1 MPTSQIYYILDDTDV
16 GAFNTGPSKWVPAQD
31 TAYFKGTSTWD
42 QANELARQLHPQL
55 VFSVS
60 PRTFHFGNRLAL
72 ILLLVTKTVIV
83 DDDYANIQY
92 VGHWQTSK
100 GQQLQGP
107 WGDDDREPAWAF
119 QNATHETTTPGDYL
133 QFGYT
138 GTNLTLYGVFP
149 WNQPGTYRFTV
160 SVDGG
165 TPLPFQFSSLAAAA
179 SGPQINFPL
188 FTTGKLDAGDH
199 TILVNLT
206 ECDSS
211 TLIVDYIA
219 YEPSFSSWSTMPNIS
234 LPSLGS
240 QGTTTF
246 PGAATGNTTPVTTSG
261 SKKTPVGAIAGGVVG
276 AWVLLTLLGLFLFW
290 RRKYQRKEKPS
301 AFTDQRDPG
310 SFLREKDVPPG
321 QEAYTV
327 SHPAYIAT
335 SKEAEVEASKSSP
348 KSVYSE
354 KGSVTLSYRPFSS
367 ASIDSS
373 SSVVAGGSSSTVQ
386 DRSEIRRRIM
396 ELERLVEESEAKED
410 EESPALTQMKER
422 IQMLT
427 QENERLASLAEAP
440 PSYIASDSGASST
453 AGDVKGNNS
462 VLRVV

>member
-1 MPTSQIYYILDDTDV
+1 MLGLLTLAHRNGFPPRKPPTLEGPAPGTRRMNWRISMSHSKAHLRI
-16 GAFNTGPSKWVPAQD
+16 AF
-31 TAYFKGTSTWD
+31 Y
-42 QANELARQLHPQL
+42 
-55 VFSVS
+55 
-60 PRTFHFGNRLAL
+60 
-72 ILLLVTKTVIV
+72 
-83 DDDYANIQY
+83 
-92 VGHWQTSK
+92 
-100 GQQLQGP
+100 
-107 WGDDDREPAWAF
+107 GDI
-119 QNATHETTTPGDYL
+119 
-133 QFGYT
+133 YT
-138 GTNLTLYGVFP
+138 GTP
-149 WNQPGTYRFTV
+149 
-160 SVDGG
+160 
-165 TPLPFQFSSLAAAA
+165 SLAFNVSIDGKPAIQSSVTSAAGFLGVPSYFPFWQSSVIGLA
-179 SGPQINFPL
+179 SG
-188 FTTGKLDAGDH
+188 DDRH
-199 TILVNLT
+199 TIDITQLPYIGLYFILVTPVCRSLADIQGSATPRPT

-219 YEPSFSSWSTMPNIS
+219 YEPSFSSWSTIPNIS

-240 QGTTTF
+240 QGSTAL
-246 PGAATGNTTPVTTSG
+246 PGATTTPVTTSG

-290 RRKYQRKEKPS
+290 RRKHQRKENPS

-335 SKEAEVEASKSSP
+335 SNEAEVGASKSSP

-354 KGSVTLSYRPFSS
+354 KGSVTLSYRPFSL

-373 SSVVAGGSSSTVQ
+373 SSVAAGGSSSPAQ
-386 DRSEIRRRIM
+386 DRHRIM
-396 ELERLVEESEAKED
+396 ELEKLLEESEAKED

-440 PSYIASDSGASST
+440 PSYIASDSGVSSA

-462 VLRVV
+462 VLKEMEPDDAGRLVADASSYSSPSPSSVSKGLGTVSCDVYISSSSAGGAVIFLNLDSAEQGAFDSLVRRDLAE

>member
-16 GAFNTGPSKWVPAQD
+16 GSFNTGPSKWVPAQD

-42 QANELARQLHPQL
+42 QANELALAFNVSVDGKPATQSSVTSTAGFFGVPSYFPFWQSSVVGLASGDDTHTIDIAQLPYIGL
-55 VFSVS
+55 DF
-60 PRTFHFGNRLAL
+60 
-72 ILLLVTKTVIV
+72 ILVTPGTTTPLSGKTLPYIAL
-83 DDDYANIQY
+83 DFILY

-119 QNATHETTTPGDYL
+119 ENATHETTTPGDYF

-149 WNQPGTYRFTV
+149 GNQPGTYRITV

-165 TPLPFQFSSLAAAA
+165 TALPFQFSSLAAAA
-179 SGPQINFPL
+179 SRPQINFPL
-188 FTTGKLDAGDH
+188 FMTEKLDAGDH

-219 YEPSFSSWSTMPNIS
+219 YEPSFTSWSTMPNIS
-234 LPSLGS
+234 LRSLGS
-240 QGTTTF
+240 QGTTAS
-246 PGAATGNTTPVTTSG
+246 PGATTTPVTTSG
-261 SKKTPVGAIAGGVVG
+261 SKKTPAGAIAGGIVG
-276 AWVLLTLLGLFLFW
+276 AWVLLTLLGLFIFW
-290 RRKYQRKEKPS
+290 RHKHQRKEMSEP
-301 AFTDQRDPG
+301 
-310 SFLREKDVPPG
+310 
-321 QEAYTV
+321 
-327 SHPAYIAT
+327 YIAT
-335 SKEAEVEASKSSP
+335 LNEAGVEASESSP

-373 SSVVAGGSSSTVQ
+373 TAGGSSSAAQ

-396 ELERLVEESEAKED
+396 ELEKLVEESEAKED
-410 EESPALTQMKER
+410 EESPAITQMKER

-427 QENERLASLAEAP
+427 QE
-440 PSYIASDSGASST
+440 T
-453 AGDVKGNNS
+453 
-462 VLRVV
+462 RVIG

>member
-16 GAFNTGPSKWVPAQD
+16 GSFNTGPSKWVPAQD

-42 QANELARQLHPQL
+42 QANELAYINVTFQGTHTIDITQLPYIGL
-55 VFSVS
+55 DF
-60 PRTFHFGNRLAL
+60 
-72 ILLLVTKTVIV
+72 ILVTPGTTTPLSGKTVIV

-107 WGDDDREPAWAF
+107 WGDDDREPVWAF
-119 QNATHETTTPGDYL
+119 QNATHETTTPGDYF

-138 GTNLTLYGVFP
+138 STNLTLYGVFP
-149 WNQPGTYRFTV
+149 WNQPGTYRITV

-165 TPLPFQFSSLAAAA
+165 TALPFQFSSLAAGA

-219 YEPSFSSWSTMPNIS
+219 YEPSFSSWSTMPNVS

-240 QGTTTF
+240 QGSTAL
-246 PGAATGNTTPVTTSG
+246 PGPTTTPVTTSG
-261 SKKTPVGAIAGGVVG
+261 SKKTPTGAIAGAVVG
-276 AWVLLTLLGLFLFW
+276 AWVLLTLLGLFLLW
-290 RRKYQRKEKPS
+290 RRKHQHKEKPS

-310 SFLREKDVPPG
+310 SFVREKNVPPG
-321 QEAYTV
+321 KEADTV
-327 SHPAYIAT
+327 SHPAT
-335 SKEAEVEASKSSP
+335 LNEAGVEASESSP

-367 ASIDSS
+367 ASIESS
-373 SSVVAGGSSSTVQ
+373 TAGGSSSAAQ

-396 ELERLVEESEAKED
+396 ELEKLIEESEAKED

-422 IQMLT
+422 IRMLT

-440 PSYIASDSGASST
+440 PSYIVSDSGASST
-453 AGDVKGNNS
+453 DDQGNDS
-462 VLRVV
+462 VLKMV